1 MSGLSK
7 DMSCW
12 ISGDVP
18 GAENL
23 EFCTRPVPEAK
34 SDTVV
39 IQVKAAALNFSDLLM
54 IDGTYQVRP
63 PRPFVPGQEVA
74 GIVIATGENCRWKVG
89 DRIASKVFWG
99 GFAEY
104 VEVREDMAIPIPDNM
119 GFAQAVAL
127 PVAYMTA
134 MVALHHSVSVGPQ
147 DRVLVHAAAGGVGLA
162 AVEIAHAAGAQVI
175 GTAGSAEKRALA
187 KQHGADHTVDYREPN
202 WKDQVKELTGDKGA
216 TIIVDPV
223 GGDVALQSL
232 RCIARYGT
240 LLIVGFASGEI
251 AKLPSNYLLLKSAR
265 AQGVLWSHDQD
276 TEMVVH
282 MTDRLGKLLDSGMIN
297 PVVCDNYTLSDLPKA
312 LKDLGN
318 RGTMGKVVLT
328 VSGGE

>member
-1 MSGLSK
+1 MK
-7 DMSCW
+7 CW
-12 ISGDVP
+12 VSGDVP

-23 EFCTRPVPEAK
+23 ELCSRPVPVTK
-34 SDTVV
+34 LGTVV
-39 IQVKAAALNFSDLLM
+39 IEVKAAALNFSDLLM

-74 GIVIATGENCRWKVG
+74 GVVVATGESSRWKVG

-104 VEVREDMAIPIPDNM
+104 AEVREDMAIPVPDNM
-119 GFAQAVAL
+119 GLAQAVAL
-127 PVAYMTA
+127 PVAYMTS
-134 MVALHHSVSVGPQ
+134 MVALHHCVSVGPE

-175 GTAGSAEKRALA
+175 ATAGSAEKRALA
-187 KQHGADHTVDYREPN
+187 VKHGADHTVNYGEAN
-202 WKDQVKELTGDKGA
+202 WKDQVKELTGGKGA

-276 TEMVVH
+276 AEIVTQMTE
-282 MTDRLGKLLDSGMIN
+282 RLSKLLDTGMIN
-297 PVVCDNYTLSDLPKA
+297 PVVSDSCTLTDLPKA
-312 LKDLGN
+312 LNDLGN
-318 RGTMGKVVLT
+318 RGTVGKVVLT
-328 VSGGE
+328 VGGGE